1 MPCPP
6 SFGKR
11 SGVHVF
17 DDHGWRREDPG
28 NEVAVDHAD
37 MGHRTKTMAMSD
49 DVTDVPWILPITSV

>member
-37 MGHRTKTMAMSD
+37 MGHRTKTMAMRD
-49 DVTDVPWILPITSV
+49 DVTDVIA